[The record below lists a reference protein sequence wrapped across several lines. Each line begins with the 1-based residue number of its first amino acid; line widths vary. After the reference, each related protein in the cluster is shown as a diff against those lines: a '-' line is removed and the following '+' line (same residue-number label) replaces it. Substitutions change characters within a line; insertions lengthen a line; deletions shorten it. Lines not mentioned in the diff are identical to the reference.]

1 MSFETP
7 AQQPW
12 WRDAVIYQIYP
23 RSFAD
28 ANGDGIGDLAGIAS
42 RLEHVAAL
50 GIDAVWLSPFYRS
63 PQRDAGYDVEDYTDV
78 DPLFGTLDDFD
89 GMLARAHEL
98 GLRVIID
105 IVPNHCSDQHE
116 WFKAAVAAGPGS
128 RERERFIFRAGR
140 GEHGEEPPNN
150 WPSIFGGS
158 AWTRLPDGEWYL
170 HIFDSSQPDFNWE
183 NPEVG
188 DMFERVLRFWLDRGV
203 DGFRVDVAHGCMK
216 PEGLPDMDVSAVS
229 VGEMDP
235 PYFGDE
241 RTHEIY
247 RRWRRIF

>member
-1 MSFETP
+1 MSSETP

-28 ANGDGIGDLAGIAS
+28 ANGDGVGDLAGIAS

-50 GIDAVWLSPFYRS
+50 GVDAVWLSPFYRS

-89 GMLARAHEL
+89 GMLARAHAL

-128 RERERFIFRAGR
+128 KERERFIFRAGR
-140 GEHGEEPPNN
+140 GEQGEEPPNN

-216 PEGLPDMDVSAVS
+216 PEGLPDMDVSNHL
-229 VGEMDP
+229 P
-235 PYFGDE
+235 
-241 RTHEIY
+241 
-247 RRWRRIF
+247 